1 MIKVLIVDDSIIF
14 RRILQDTLQKNPR
27 IKVIGTAENGVE
39 AIKLI
44 RTLRPDVV
52 VLDVEMPQ
60 KDGIETL
67 DELKRLR
74 LQVGI
79 IMFSTLTTQ
88 GAKITL
94 EALSKGAFDFVQKPT
109 GTRAF
114 SESQKKIEQELIP
127 KIIACADFM
136 NRKGGLRRT
145 PPSTKTVN
153 QKSRP
158 IPSALKTQTILN
170 RVTDLRK
177 MAQRPEAVAIGV
189 STGGPNALSEVIP
202 KFPANFRLPIFL
214 VQHMPPVFTK
224 QLADRLNSKSKL
236 LVKEAENGELVKPGT
251 VYIAPGDFHM
261 KIIRNDSNHLVRL
274 SQDPP
279 VNSCRPAV
287 DPLFE
292 SLADAYR
299 GRVVG
304 VVMTGMGQDGTNG
317 CRVLKAKGAYIIA
330 QDEETSVVYGM
341 PRFVVEAGL
350 ADKICPLDMITQSI
364 LEICRN

>member
-14 RRILQDTLQKNPR
+14 RRILQDTLKKNPR

-67 DELKRLR
+67 DELQRLR

-79 IMFSTLTTQ
+79 IMFSTLTAQ

-94 EALSKGAFDFVQKPT
+94 EALSKGAFDFVHKPT

-114 SESQKKIEQELIP
+114 SESQKKIEQELVP

-136 NRKGGLRRT
+136 KKKVGFKRT
-145 PPSTKTVN
+145 PQAPKTVN
-153 QKSRP
+153 R
-158 IPSALKTQTILN
+158 QTVLN
-170 RVTDLRK
+170 RVTIFRK
-177 MAQRPEAVAIGV
+177 ITHRPEAVAIGV
-189 STGGPNALSEVIP
+189 STGGPNALNEVIP
-202 KFPANFRLPIFL
+202 KFPAHFKLPIFL

-224 QLADRLNSKSKL
+224 QLADRLNAKSKL
-236 LVKEAENGELVKPGT
+236 LVKEAEDGESVKPGT

-261 KIIRNDSNHLVRL
+261 KIVKNDNGHTVRL
-274 SQDPP
+274 TQDPP

-287 DPLFE
+287 DPLFQ

-299 GRVVG
+299 GRVIA

-317 CRVLKAKGAYIIA
+317 CKALKAKGAYIIA
-330 QDEETSVVYGM
+330 QDENTSVVYGM
-341 PRFVVEAGL
+341 PRFVAEAGL
-350 ADKICPLDMITQSI
+350 ADKICPLGMITHSI